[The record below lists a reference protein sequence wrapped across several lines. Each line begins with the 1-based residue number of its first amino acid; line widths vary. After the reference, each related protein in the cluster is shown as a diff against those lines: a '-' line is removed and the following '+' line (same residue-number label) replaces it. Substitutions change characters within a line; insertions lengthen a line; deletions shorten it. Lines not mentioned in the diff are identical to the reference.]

1 MGARIR
7 LVYCWSEGQSKSF
20 IPGGLIIIVLSYFT
34 SFRMLEEGLPEQA
47 VTLYRK
53 AADLAQVND
62 KPQTASDMFDR
73 AVRVL
78 VRAEK

>member
-1 MGARIR
+1 
-7 LVYCWSEGQSKSF
+7 
-20 IPGGLIIIVLSYFT
+20 
-34 SFRMLEEGLPEQA
+34 MLEEGLPEQA